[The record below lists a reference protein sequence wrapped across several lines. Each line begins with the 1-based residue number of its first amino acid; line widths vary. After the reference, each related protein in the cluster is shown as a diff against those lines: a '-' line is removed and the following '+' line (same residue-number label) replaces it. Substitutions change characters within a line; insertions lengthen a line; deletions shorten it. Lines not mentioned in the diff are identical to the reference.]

1 LIISYAK
8 SQKLG
13 DTTDTNSWFTHIIV
27 YTNLLPIS
35 FYGIFDLCT
44 IIEKFRFEIT
54 EKMSS
59 NYKKHRTIIN
69 DADILTDLAN
79 INYVFL
85 DKTGTLTSERVEISM
100 IFAHEKI
107 YEFDEEFRKK
117 LKPVHIRSSVTKKD
131 SPKSETRLKNMEEQ
145 LANRDIPS
153 FQNLLLKRLKSSK
166 VYSEE
171 NADFLINDEKMDK
184 NTIKENSPKEKS
196 PKENEQTFNNF
207 TQFSISS
214 KKNLHLSN
222 LKESGEYF
230 STNLETEDALK
241 ELIRSFAFCHN
252 AKVVYEGTDN
262 CYFQS
267 NRKEEEVLLEFA
279 RINGFCLEQVT
290 KSDMKGDYLIKELDK
305 KVNYGIIGSNEFSY
319 KRKRFSLLMNE
330 PSDEGS
336 FLYCKGN
343 LQAMRER
350 LNLNEEEDENLNFI
364 SNYFKERGVKTM
376 VYAVKKFNKEETKEI
391 SNKMRN
397 LKFSLMT
404 QEEEIEELANEMEV
418 KMDLLGIVGFKEKM
432 RKEVPKMINFLQ
444 EIDAGIWMVSGDT
457 YDHVMNCAINSNI
470 LNMNKSEGFQVQSEN
485 IDDISVSIK
494 NILMEIKTILDP
506 FQQDSSENKE
516 VRETFLNKKTS
527 LNFRTGISIRK
538 EDCFKNKYI
547 VLNGKS
553 FDIIMNNV
561 YLRDHFIFIA
571 SFTKILIG
579 YNLSPQNKQ
588 ALVKIVKNNF
598 YGNPNVLAIGDGLN
612 DSPMM
617 QSANVGIELMHKNQ
631 AKKYEIGNNNGDILI
646 SNLDQVKHLM
656 IYKGKGFFERM
667 DYLFGIIIYKEAL
680 LGFTFFMYN
689 WTYNFNN
696 HQLYESYY
704 VLFYG
709 HIFFFLQ
716 TIVFTLF
723 NQSFKV
729 KILKF
734 FPALYM
740 DGAQR
745 MKTKFS
751 KPFLKN
757 FFEGL
762 LISVMIIYVTSFSLG
777 SSIDYNGKEVDFE
790 ALQWVFMF
798 SLFFIIG
805 IKVIFNSYLQ
815 NFFLY
820 IFIYSFFIISNRK
833 REMFGM

>member
-1 LIISYAK
+1 MIIYYAK
-8 SQKLG
+8 SQKILISP
-13 DTTDTNSWFTHIIV
+13 DTNSWFTHLII
-27 YTNLLPIS
+27 YTNLVPIS
-35 FYGIFDLCT
+35 FYGIFDLCS
-44 IIEKFRFEIT
+44 IIEKFRFEIN
-54 EKMSS
+54 EKTSS

-79 INYVFL
+79 IDYVFL
-85 DKTGTLTSERVEISM
+85 DKTGTLTSEKVEISM
-100 IFAHEKI
+100 IFSNEKI
-107 YEFDEEFRKK
+107 YEFDEQFRKK
-117 LKPVHIRSSVTKKD
+117 IKPVHFRNSLNKKD
-131 SPKSETRLKNMEEQ
+131 SPVSGTNLQNVEEQ

-153 FQNLLLKRLKSSK
+153 FQNLLVHKVKSSK
-166 VYSEE
+166 VFSEE
-171 NADFLINDEKMDK
+171 HVDFLITDEKIDK
-184 NTIKENSPKEKS
+184 NAQKENS
-196 PKENEQTFNNF
+196 PKENEQTYNNF
-207 TQFSISS
+207 TQFSIPSN
-214 KKNLHLSN
+214 KNLLLSN
-222 LKESGEYF
+222 LKESGENF
-230 STNLETEDALK
+230 STNLETEDILK
-241 ELIRSFAFCHN
+241 ELIRSFTFCHN

-290 KSDMKGDYLIKELDK
+290 KSEMKGDYLIKEFDK
-305 KVNYGIIGSNEFSY
+305 KANYGIIGSNEFSY
-319 KRKRFSLLMNE
+319 KRKRFSILMHE
-330 PSDEGS
+330 ASDEGS
-336 FLYCKGN
+336 ILYCKGN
-343 LQAMRER
+343 LQSMKER
-350 LNLNEEEDENLNFI
+350 LNLNAEEDEGLDYI

-376 VYAVKKFNKEETKEI
+376 VYAVKKFNKDETKEF

-404 QEEEIEELANEMEV
+404 QEEEIEELAIEMEV

-444 EIDAGIWMVSGDT
+444 EIDAGIWMVSGDS
-457 YDHVMNCAINSNI
+457 YDHVMNCAINGNI
-470 LNMNKSEGFQVQSEN
+470 LNTNKSEGFHVQSEN
-485 IDDISVSIK
+485 IEDISVSIK

-506 FQQDSSENKE
+506 FQQETSENKE
-516 VRETFLNKKTS
+516 VGETFLNKTRS
-527 LNFRTGISIRK
+527 LKFRTGISIRK
-538 EDCFKNKYI
+538 ENTFKDKYM

-553 FDIIMNNV
+553 LDIILNNV
-561 YLRDHFIFIA
+561 YLRDHFVFIV

-588 ALVKIVKNNF
+588 ALVKIVRNNF
-598 YGNPNVLAIGDGLN
+598 HGSPNVLAIGDGFN

-617 QSANVGIELMHKNQ
+617 QSANVGIELMHKNK

-656 IYKGKGFFERM
+656 IYKGKALFERM
-667 DYLFGIIIYKEAL
+667 DRLIGLIIYKDAL
-680 LGFTFFMYN
+680 LGFTFFVYN

-729 KILKF
+729 EILKF
-734 FPALYM
+734 LPALYL

-745 MKTKFS
+745 MKANLP

-762 LISVMIIYVTSFSLG
+762 LISIMIIYVASLSLE
-777 SSIDYNGKEVDFE
+777 SSIDHNGKEIDFQ
-790 ALQWVFMF
+790 ALEWVFIF
-798 SLFFIIG
+798 SLFFIVG
-805 IKVIFNSYLQ
+805 LKVIF
-815 NFFLY
+815 
-820 IFIYSFFIISNRK
+820 
-833 REMFGM
+833 